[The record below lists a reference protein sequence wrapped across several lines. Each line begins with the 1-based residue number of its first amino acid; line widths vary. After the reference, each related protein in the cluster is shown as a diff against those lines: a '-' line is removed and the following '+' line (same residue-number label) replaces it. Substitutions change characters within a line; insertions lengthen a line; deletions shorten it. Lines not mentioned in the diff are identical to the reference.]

1 MGAADDEAGGA
12 MMPPKN
18 PYDFVPFE
26 GTPTYCATQPTAAQ
40 ATGLTGT
47 IFFELEVLTPL
58 CIHQDPGQ
66 SGVRA
71 FASLGNQPVIPAT
84 SLKGMLRSV
93 HEVVTNSTLGLLT
106 SKPRGWRDRDV
117 PSAYRPGQ
125 HPERLTPSEALFGMV
140 GTARGDEAVGHAGH
154 LVLRDIPVSGGL
166 KQQSVSRPQ
175 GGQPKPAHRSFYFTP
190 QGQILGRKFYYHQHD
205 YQRVLQ
211 VYASDRK
218 MPTVKVESVPP
229 GTRLPGQM
237 QFFNLSEHTLADLTY
252 ALVLEWDAQQHI
264 GLVHKLGYGKP
275 LGLGSVRLSITRL
288 LVERQEQEGQHIPSR
303 FLCYGDNTLED
314 WTSRIVWLRDSAKSS
329 WLRRRQGNAS
339 YQAFAT
345 IAHWP
350 QTDNFIYPD
359 FGFFR
364 RERGATQ
371 KTTLW
376 AYQGRATNQF
386 YPHTPGTATTV
397 QVGDQPPIEAVAA
410 DDPAIA
416 SGDRSMPPTPSV
428 QRKEPPPP
436 PMPER
441 SPRRTG
447 RLEQRGSDFVVI
459 DEESSQ
465 EYPKIGEPPK
475 KIKKQ
480 LRPGQS
486 VRVSYHIATK
496 LVDGQEID
504 VADDLRLAKD
514 GN

>member
-1 MGAADDEAGGA
+1 

-26 GTPTYCATQPTAAQ
+26 GTPTYCDTQPTAAQ

-66 SGVRA
+66 SGVRS
-71 FASLGNQPVIPAT
+71 FASLGNQPVMPAT

-93 HEVVTNSTLGLLT
+93 HEVATNSTLGLLT
-106 SKPRGWRDRDV
+106 SKPRGWRYRDV
-117 PSAYRPGQ
+117 PKAYLPGQ

-211 VYASDRK
+211 VYASDRQ

-237 QFFNLSEHTLADLTY
+237 QFFNLSEHALAALTY
-252 ALVLEWDAQQHI
+252 ALVLEWDAQQNT

-275 LGLGSVRLSITRL
+275 LGLGSVRISITRL

-303 FLCYGDNTLED
+303 FLSYGDNTLED
-314 WTSRIVWLRDSAKSS
+314 WTSRIVRLRDSAKDS
-329 WLRRRQGNAS
+329 WLGRQQGNAS

-350 QTDNFIYPD
+350 QPENFVYPD

-364 RERGATQ
+364 RERGASQ

-376 AYQGRATNQF
+376 AYQGRSNPHPGSSPVSPASTPANQGQ
-386 YPHTPGTATTV
+386 PTQSPG
-397 QVGDQPPIEAVAA
+397 AVA
-410 DDPAIA
+410 
-416 SGDRSMPPTPSV
+416 PP
-428 QRKEPPPP
+428 KPPPP
-436 PMPER
+436 PDPPQRRRGMLGMGSQGGYAVFDGDEKLTVHTGGSNRRLIRKNMQRLQQGER
-441 SPRRTG
+441 IPVSYSR
-447 RLEQRGSDFVVI
+447 D
-459 DEESSQ
+459 ESSGSAMASDLH
-465 EYPKIGEPPK
+465 EE
-475 KIKKQ
+475 
-480 LRPGQS
+480 QS
-486 VRVSYHIATK
+486 
-496 LVDGQEID
+496 
-504 VADDLRLAKD
+504 
-514 GN
+514 